1 MGPRIRSE
9 IEISRP
15 PAEVRSVFFD
25 FPKYPEWH
33 TGFNIA
39 GSNGPETTKGEKL
52 TVNAGGFK
60 FSPTVVVRGGLHSA
74 QEHGVVP
81 FADSLCKANSTEEFR
96 WLGSIP
102 YIFEGEHYFRFEES
116 KQTPGGTTFI
126 QGEDFSGLLSFLNG
140 PTWSSGKQT
149 LNMFQ
154 AFNESLKKRVEGA

>member
-1 MGPRIRSE
+1 MAPKIRSE

-25 FPKYPEWH
+25 FSRYPEWH

-39 GSNGPETTKGEKL
+39 GHKGPETTKGDKL
-52 TVNAGGFK
+52 SVNAGGFK
-60 FSPTVVVRGGLHSA
+60 FSPTVL
-74 QEHGVVP
+74 
-81 FADSLCKANSTEEFR
+81 ANSTEEFR
-96 WLGSIP
+96 WIGSIP

-126 QGEDFSGLLSFLNG
+126 NGEDFAGLLSFLYG